1 MPGDIRA
8 DAVDAIGRTIGWQGW
23 QVDSP
28 PLSTDPPGVVPAA
41 VYMPTPTPTPTVPP
55 TPTAP
60 SARRLLPFHPT
71 ATPPVAMQLVA
82 AAPIPTTQ
90 PTPSPTP
97 SQRHLEQKQY
107 MLDLINQARADA
119 GVPGVVLGDNEAA
132 QLHAEAMLE
141 QCFMGHWGIDGL
153 KPYMRYS
160 LAGGYQNNGENVS
173 GSNYCDPRARHY
185 GIKSE
190 IRETMDGFLSSPG
203 HRKTLLDP
211 LYTKVNI
218 GLAWAPNRVNVVQQF
233 EGDYIQYEK
242 LPVIEDGV
250 LRMHGRLLHGATFT
264 RPADMS
270 VSIYYDPLPHRLTRG
285 QVARTYCYNRGKHA
299 ASLRPPLGASTY
311 YTSGSFTYT

>member
-1 MPGDIRA
+1 
-8 DAVDAIGRTIGWQGW
+8 
-23 QVDSP
+23 
-28 PLSTDPPGVVPAA
+28 
-41 VYMPTPTPTPTVPP
+41 
-55 TPTAP
+55 
-60 SARRLLPFHPT
+60 
-71 ATPPVAMQLVA
+71 
-82 AAPIPTTQ
+82 
-90 PTPSPTP
+90 
-97 SQRHLEQKQY
+97 